1 MNIKIVILQF
11 LRMERRSIPHFLKA
25 FSPYLAD
32 KPLFHLFYRVIEVL
46 MSSAL
51 VLFLVIRAS
60 DGWGPG
66 VAGTALLVFY
76 TYTFLFSAISIR
88 PDILQ
93 REYNFSFYRMS
104 RTSDESLYRSVLW
117 VDVAARW
124 LYHLPRR
131 LPFMVGSMSVMGMR
145 AIPLMMLGD
154 ALALAAYMHR
164 ATRGL
169 GETAGLQT
177 LRAVLKGI
185 LERGIVGLFA
195 YGIGVLTARFLEI
208 IRGVTLHRGI
218 SLETWLAAEAAVRS
232 EVRRFL
238 EAFSLSPSAVTA
250 FVEGPMWI
258 GALLFVPG
266 LVLLAVFY
274 STRFQIEPAVKTF
287 RMPRLIVERCLSVE
301 RSSHRLEGAFV
312 LDRLRLLRRQ
322 DRLAHPWWMW
332 GVPTGFVAALA
343 FVLPVLQL
351 AHNPYARAFLFFIV
365 FFFAL
370 RSVADEIQFY
380 FQDVFYYRSDLRR
393 LPLYHLLG
401 VERLE
406 TFLRS
411 KMELLSCLVRRIAG
425 VPLVILGTVAFI
437 FLGVHTVILGVV
449 AALVFHIFLKGAVF
463 LAASFPYRRFLL
475 AFQLKEFR
483 LRPPEEER
491 IEEHMFQIVVD
502 YPQRVLV
509 YASILGSLIV
519 AMFGLVRGAGWLV
532 YGLAF
537 FGIWTL
543 FLMTR
548 YREAFGVTPERE
560 KWASLSFW
568 LSATGASLF
577 VFGIGV
583 VGGFAVSGGLGEI
596 IGAFGSI
603 VSPSLSW
610 ETILFN
616 NARVALLLF
625 ALGLVSFGFGALL
638 VLLFQGFVL
647 GGSVRIAVDAVGWEL
662 VFRKIL
668 PHAFLE
674 IAAVSLIAGASFTG
688 LRVLRSIRR
697 EGRISGELL
706 RTWLQEVAW
715 ALLLGA
721 ILLTVAA
728 FVEAYVSSRG

>member
-1 MNIKIVILQF
+1 M
-11 LRMERRSIPHFLKA
+11 
-25 FSPYLAD
+25 
-32 KPLFHLFYRVIEVL
+32 
-46 MSSAL
+46 
-51 VLFLVIRAS
+51 
-60 DGWGPG
+60 
-66 VAGTALLVFY
+66 
-76 TYTFLFSAISIR
+76 
-88 PDILQ
+88 
-93 REYNFSFYRMS
+93 
-104 RTSDESLYRSVLW
+104 LW
-117 VDVAARW
+117 EDVAARW

-154 ALALAAYMHR
+154 SLALAAYMHR

-169 GETAGLQT
+169 GGTAGLQT
-177 LRAVLKGI
+177 LRTVLKGI
-185 LERGIVGLFA
+185 LERGIVGFFA
-195 YGIGVLTARFLEI
+195 YGMGVLIARFLELV
-208 IRGVTLHRGI
+208 RGYMLHRGI
-218 SLETWLAAEAAVRS
+218 SLETWLAVEAAVRS
-232 EVRRFL
+232 EGRRFL

-274 STRFQIEPAVKTF
+274 SSRFQIEPAVKTF
-287 RMPRLIVERCLSVE
+287 RMPRLIVERCLSAE
-301 RSSHRLEGAFV
+301 RTAHRSEGAFV

-332 GVPTGFVAALA
+332 GAPTGFVAALA
-343 FVLPVLQL
+343 LLLPLLAL
-351 AHNPYARAFLFFIV
+351 AHNPYARAFLIFIV
-365 FFFAL
+365 FFIAL
-370 RSVADEIQFY
+370 QSVANDIQFD
-380 FQDVFYYRSDLRR
+380 FRDVFYYRSDLRR

-401 VERLE
+401 VERPE

-437 FLGVHTVILGVV
+437 FLGVRAVILGVV
-449 AALVFHIFLKGAVF
+449 AAFVFRVFLKGAVF
-463 LAASFPYRRFLL
+463 WAASIPYRKFLL
-475 AFQLKEFR
+475 AFHLKAFR

-491 IEEHMFQIVVD
+491 IEEQLFQIVVD

-509 YASILGSLIV
+509 YASIFGSLVV
-519 AMFGLVRGAGWLV
+519 AMFGLVRGTGWLV

-543 FLMTR
+543 FLTFR
-548 YREAFGVTPERE
+548 FREAFGVNPERE
-560 KWASLSFW
+560 KRASLPFW
-568 LSATGASLF
+568 LSATGTSLF
-577 VFGIGV
+577 VFGIGT
-583 VGGFAVSGGLGEI
+583 VGGFAVGGALGEMS
-596 IGAFGSI
+596 G
-603 VSPSLSW
+603 VSDSLL
-610 ETILFN
+610 ETALPWRTVLVN
-616 NARVALLLF
+616 NGRVALLLF

-647 GGSVRIAVDAVGWEL
+647 GGSVRVAVDAVGWEM
-662 VFRKIL
+662 VFRKVL

-674 IAAVSLIAGASFTG
+674 IMAVSLIAGASFTG
-688 LRVLRSIRR
+688 LRVLRSVRR
-697 EGRISGELL
+697 EGRLSGECL